1 MNYTNSR
8 TFNPEILYAFDPWN
22 EETHPYNCHHHEFL
36 EISILLEGESEYIV
50 QGQQYHATAGT
61 VFLFNPRTEHG
72 EQQKAGTYSHQL
84 HIGIS
89 NLYLEGLARNV
100 FPNKSALLDLS
111 HLHGA
116 FLEKAWQ
123 IVLETHHDEEITLEQ
138 LAEMLYVTPTYLSKT
153 FKAATGVGPINYLIQ
168 IRLNHA
174 KELLKNDSLS
184 VKEVAKT
191 VGYEDA
197 YHFSK
202 LFKKYYGKSPSQ
214 F

>member
-1 MNYTNSR
+1 MVY
-8 TFNPEILYAFDPWN
+8 ILRSLAVDQEN
-22 EETHPYNCHHHEFL
+22 KIETRL
-36 EISILLEGESEYIV
+36 SK
-50 QGQQYHATAGT
+50 
-61 VFLFNPRTEHG
+61 TE
-72 EQQKAGTYSHQL
+72 KRKR
-84 HIGIS
+84 
-89 NLYLEGLARNV
+89 NLVNHTIYY
-100 FPNKSALLDLS
+100 
-111 HLHGA
+111 
-116 FLEKAWQ
+116 
-123 IVLETHHDEEITLEQ
+123 LETHHDEEITLEQ

-202 LFKKYYGKSPSQ
+202 LFKKYYGKSPASVSL
-214 F
+214 FLLYVDSFNCFVIV

>member
-1 MNYTNSR
+1 MVY
-8 TFNPEILYAFDPWN
+8 ILRSLAVDQEN
-22 EETHPYNCHHHEFL
+22 KIETRL
-36 EISILLEGESEYIV
+36 SK
-50 QGQQYHATAGT
+50 
-61 VFLFNPRTEHG
+61 TE
-72 EQQKAGTYSHQL
+72 KRKR
-84 HIGIS
+84 
-89 NLYLEGLARNV
+89 NLVNHTIYY
-100 FPNKSALLDLS
+100 
-111 HLHGA
+111 
-116 FLEKAWQ
+116 
-123 IVLETHHDEEITLEQ
+123 LETHHDEEITLEQ

-202 LFKKYYGKSPSQ
+202 LFKNIMENLLHNFKIKKQGIVGFTASVSLFLLYVDS
-214 F
+214 FNCFVIV

>member
-1 MNYTNSR
+1 MKLGYR
-8 TFNPEILYAFDPWN
+8 K
-22 EETHPYNCHHHEFL
+22 
-36 EISILLEGESEYIV
+36 
-50 QGQQYHATAGT
+50 
-61 VFLFNPRTEHG
+61 R
-72 EQQKAGTYSHQL
+72 KKRKR
-84 HIGIS
+84 
-89 NLYLEGLARNV
+89 NLVNHTIYY
-100 FPNKSALLDLS
+100 
-111 HLHGA
+111 
-116 FLEKAWQ
+116 
-123 IVLETHHDEEITLEQ
+123 LETHHDEEITLEQ

-202 LFKKYYGKSPSQ
+202 LFKNIMENLLHNFKIKKQGIVGFIASVSLFLLYVDS
-214 F
+214 FNCFVIV

>member
-89 NLYLEGLARNV
+89 NLYLEGLERNV

-123 IVLETHHDEEITLEQ
+123 IVHE
-138 LAEMLYVTPTYLSKT
+138 
-153 FKAATGVGPINYLIQ
+153 
-168 IRLNHA
+168 LNHQEVESA
-174 KELLKNDSLS
+174 LQIKALVIELLVYIL
-184 VKEVAKT
+184 
-191 VGYEDA
+191 
-197 YHFSK
+197 
-202 LFKKYYGKSPSQ
+202 
-214 F
+214 

>member
-1 MNYTNSR
+1 MVY
-8 TFNPEILYAFDPWN
+8 ILRSLAVDQEN
-22 EETHPYNCHHHEFL
+22 KIETRL
-36 EISILLEGESEYIV
+36 SK
-50 QGQQYHATAGT
+50 
-61 VFLFNPRTEHG
+61 TE
-72 EQQKAGTYSHQL
+72 KRKR
-84 HIGIS
+84 
-89 NLYLEGLARNV
+89 NLVNHTIYY
-100 FPNKSALLDLS
+100 
-111 HLHGA
+111 
-116 FLEKAWQ
+116 
-123 IVLETHHDEEITLEQ
+123 LETHHDEEITLEQ

-202 LFKKYYGKSPSQ
+202 LFKNIMENLLHNFKIKKQGIVGFIASVSLFLLYVDS
-214 F
+214 FNCFVIV

>member
-1 MNYTNSR
+1 MKLGYR
-8 TFNPEILYAFDPWN
+8 K
-22 EETHPYNCHHHEFL
+22 
-36 EISILLEGESEYIV
+36 
-50 QGQQYHATAGT
+50 
-61 VFLFNPRTEHG
+61 R
-72 EQQKAGTYSHQL
+72 KKKR
-84 HIGIS
+84 
-89 NLYLEGLARNV
+89 NLVNHTIYY
-100 FPNKSALLDLS
+100 
-111 HLHGA
+111 
-116 FLEKAWQ
+116 
-123 IVLETHHDEEITLEQ
+123 LETHHDEEITLEQ

-202 LFKKYYGKSPSQ
+202 LFKNIMENLLHNFKIKTRNRRLHCVRFLVLLYVDS
-214 F
+214 FNCFVIV

>member
-1 MNYTNSR
+1 MVY
-8 TFNPEILYAFDPWN
+8 ILRSLAVDQEN
-22 EETHPYNCHHHEFL
+22 KIETRL
-36 EISILLEGESEYIV
+36 SK
-50 QGQQYHATAGT
+50 
-61 VFLFNPRTEHG
+61 TE
-72 EQQKAGTYSHQL
+72 KRKR
-84 HIGIS
+84 
-89 NLYLEGLARNV
+89 NLVNHTIYY
-100 FPNKSALLDLS
+100 
-111 HLHGA
+111 
-116 FLEKAWQ
+116 
-123 IVLETHHDEEITLEQ
+123 LETHHDEEITLEQ

-202 LFKKYYGKSPSQ
+202 LFKNIMENLLHNFKIKTRNRRLHCVRFLVLLYVDS
-214 F
+214 FNCFVIV

>member
-1 MNYTNSR
+1 MVY
-8 TFNPEILYAFDPWN
+8 ILRSLAVDQEN
-22 EETHPYNCHHHEFL
+22 KIETRL
-36 EISILLEGESEYIV
+36 SK
-50 QGQQYHATAGT
+50 
-61 VFLFNPRTEHG
+61 TER
-72 EQQKAGTYSHQL
+72 KR
-84 HIGIS
+84 
-89 NLYLEGLARNV
+89 NLVNHTIYY
-100 FPNKSALLDLS
+100 
-111 HLHGA
+111 
-116 FLEKAWQ
+116 
-123 IVLETHHDEEITLEQ
+123 LETHHDEEITLEQ

-202 LFKKYYGKSPSQ
+202 LFKILWKIS
-214 F
+214 FTILR

>member
-89 NLYLEGLARNV
+89 NLYLEGLAVDQENKIETRLSKTEKRKRNLV
-100 FPNKSALLDLS
+100 N
-111 HLHGA
+111 HT
-116 FLEKAWQ
+116 
-123 IVLETHHDEEITLEQ
+123 IYYLETHHDEEITLEQ

>member
-1 MNYTNSR
+1 M
-8 TFNPEILYAFDPWN
+8 
-22 EETHPYNCHHHEFL
+22 
-36 EISILLEGESEYIV
+36 
-50 QGQQYHATAGT
+50 
-61 VFLFNPRTEHG
+61 
-72 EQQKAGTYSHQL
+72 
-84 HIGIS
+84 
-89 NLYLEGLARNV
+89 
-100 FPNKSALLDLS
+100 
-111 HLHGA
+111 
-116 FLEKAWQ
+116 
-123 IVLETHHDEEITLEQ
+123 EQ

-202 LFKKYYGKSPSQ
+202 LFKNIMENLLHNFKIKKQGIVGFIASVSLFLLYVDS
-214 F
+214 FNCFVIV

>member
-1 MNYTNSR
+1 RLSK
-8 TFNPEILYAFDPWN
+8 
-22 EETHPYNCHHHEFL
+22 
-36 EISILLEGESEYIV
+36 
-50 QGQQYHATAGT
+50 
-61 VFLFNPRTEHG
+61 TE
-72 EQQKAGTYSHQL
+72 KRKR
-84 HIGIS
+84 
-89 NLYLEGLARNV
+89 NLVNHTIYY
-100 FPNKSALLDLS
+100 
-111 HLHGA
+111 
-116 FLEKAWQ
+116 
-123 IVLETHHDEEITLEQ
+123 LETHHDEEITLEQ